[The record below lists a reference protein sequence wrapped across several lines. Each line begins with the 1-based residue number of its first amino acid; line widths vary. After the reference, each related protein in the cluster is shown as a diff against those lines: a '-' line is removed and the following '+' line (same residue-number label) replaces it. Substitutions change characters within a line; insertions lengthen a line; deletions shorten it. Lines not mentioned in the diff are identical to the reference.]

1 MCGCPA
7 YSSVGSR
14 HLKRVPQES
23 DAPLTTVTLQ
33 MPDEVLA
40 VLREEPVRFGA
51 ELRLAAAMN
60 WYRRGTVSQEVAA
73 QVAGLDRTDFLLALA
88 RHGEDV
94 FKVDLADLRRE
105 IGDD

>member
-1 MCGCPA
+1 MT
-7 YSSVGSR
+7 S
-14 HLKRVPQES
+14 
-23 DAPLTTVTLQ
+23 LTFE
-33 MPDEVLA
+33 MPDEILA
-40 VLREEPVRFGA
+40 ALREEPSRFGA

-94 FKVDLADLRRE
+94 FRVDFTDLARE
-105 IGDD
+105 LGDG

>member
-1 MCGCPA
+1 MIVKGVVIMT
-7 YSSVGSR
+7 S
-14 HLKRVPQES
+14 
-23 DAPLTTVTLQ
+23 LTFE

-40 VLREEPVRFGA
+40 VLREEPSRFGA

-94 FKVDLADLRRE
+94 FRVDFTDLARE
-105 IGDD
+105 LGDG

>member
-1 MCGCPA
+1 MT
-7 YSSVGSR
+7 S
-14 HLKRVPQES
+14 
-23 DAPLTTVTLQ
+23 LTFE

-40 VLREEPVRFGA
+40 VLREEPSRFGA

-94 FKVDLADLRRE
+94 FRVDFTDLARE
-105 IGDD
+105 LGDG

>member
-1 MCGCPA
+1 M
-7 YSSVGSR
+7 
-14 HLKRVPQES
+14 
-23 DAPLTTVTLQ
+23 TTVTLQ
-33 MPDEVLA
+33 IPDEVLA

-88 RHGEDV
+88 RQGEDV
-94 FKVDLADLRRE
+94 FRIDIDELARE
-105 IGDD
+105 VGDG

>member
-1 MCGCPA
+1 M
-7 YSSVGSR
+7 
-14 HLKRVPQES
+14 
-23 DAPLTTVTLQ
+23 TTVTLQ

-40 VLREEPVRFGA
+40 WLREEPEGFGA

-94 FKVDLADLRRE
+94 FRISLTDLSRE
-105 IGDD
+105 VLDSGLALVGE

>member
-1 MCGCPA
+1 MIVEGVA
-7 YSSVGSR
+7 TMTS
-14 HLKRVPQES
+14 
-23 DAPLTTVTLQ
+23 LTFE
-33 MPDEVLA
+33 MPDEILA
-40 VLREEPVRFGA
+40 VLREEPSRFGA

-94 FKVDLADLRRE
+94 FRVDFTDLARE
-105 IGDD
+105 LGDG

>member
-1 MCGCPA
+1 MT
-7 YSSVGSR
+7 S
-14 HLKRVPQES
+14 
-23 DAPLTTVTLQ
+23 LTFE
-33 MPDEVLA
+33 MPDEILA
-40 VLREEPVRFGA
+40 VLREEPSRFGE

-94 FKVDLADLRRE
+94 FRVDFTDLARE
-105 IGDD
+105 LGDG